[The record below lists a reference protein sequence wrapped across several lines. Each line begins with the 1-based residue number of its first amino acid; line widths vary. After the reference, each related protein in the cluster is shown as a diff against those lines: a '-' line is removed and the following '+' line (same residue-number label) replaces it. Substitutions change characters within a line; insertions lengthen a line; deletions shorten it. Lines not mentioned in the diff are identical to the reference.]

1 LYTAWHLSTAARIA
15 DKVTLTKTDMI
26 SF

>member
-15 DKVTLTKTDMI
+15 DKVTLTKIDMVT
-26 SF
+26 F